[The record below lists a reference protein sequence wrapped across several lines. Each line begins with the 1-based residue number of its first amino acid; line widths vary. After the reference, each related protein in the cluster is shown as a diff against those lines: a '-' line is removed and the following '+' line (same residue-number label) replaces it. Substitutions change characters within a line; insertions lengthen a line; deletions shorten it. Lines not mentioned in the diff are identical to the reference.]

1 MRTIFACLLFT
12 VLIKYVGVF
21 MSANVIA
28 KIDKQLEGLSPE
40 SLRYQVLVSL
50 RKFRSSWVELGKY
63 LTDIAYGGDYK
74 EWGFDDFEVYCA
86 SELGLKKPTV
96 KKLMVSYNYMKSY
109 EPDRLRDGS
118 VEEKGYDVPDYQTV
132 ELLKKARERDD
143 IEDEEKE
150 ELHRMAFDSNADEG
164 VLRKEIRDRMHPVD
178 PDDIDRANFNRR
190 REIEGLLRVA
200 RSLRQKL
207 SEAKSVP
214 DGVKN
219 RIEEALLELEAL
231 D

>member
-1 MRTIFACLLFT
+1 
-12 VLIKYVGVF
+12 

-28 KIDKQLEGLSPE
+28 KIDKQLEELNPE

-74 EWGFDDFEVYCA
+74 EWGYDDFEVYCA

-109 EPDRLRDGS
+109 EPDRLRDNT
-118 VEEKGYDVPDYQTV
+118 VQERGYDVPDYQTV
-132 ELLKKARERDD
+132 ELLKKARERED
-143 IEDEEKE
+143 IDEEEKE
-150 ELHRMAFDSNADEG
+150 ELHRMAFEENTDEG
-164 VLRKEIRDRMHPVD
+164 ILRKEIRERMRPAD
-178 PDDIDRANFNRR
+178 PEDIDRANFNRR
-190 REIEGLLRVA
+190 REIDGLLRIARNLRQRLAEA
-200 RSLRQKL
+200 RS
-207 SEAKSVP
+207 VP
-214 DGVKN
+214 EGVKN

>member
-1 MRTIFACLLFT
+1 
-12 VLIKYVGVF
+12 

-28 KIDKQLEGLSPE
+28 KIDKQLEELNPE

-74 EWGFDDFEVYCA
+74 EWGYEDFEVYCA

-109 EPDRLRDGS
+109 EPDRLRDNT
-118 VEEKGYDVPDYQTV
+118 VQERGYDVPDYQTV

-143 IEDEEKE
+143 IDEDEKE
-150 ELHRMAFDSNADEG
+150 ELHRMAFDTGTDEG
-164 VLRKEIRDRMHPVD
+164 ILRKEIRDRMRPTD
-178 PDDIDRANFNRR
+178 PDDVDRANFNRR
-190 REIEGLLRVA
+190 REIEGLLRIA
-200 RSLRQKL
+200 RNLRQRL
-207 SEAKSVP
+207 AEAKSVP
-214 DGVKN
+214 DGVKS
-219 RIEEALLELEAL
+219 RIEEALLELEAI

>member
-1 MRTIFACLLFT
+1 
-12 VLIKYVGVF
+12 

-28 KIDKQLEGLSPE
+28 KIDKQLEELNPE

-74 EWGFDDFEVYCA
+74 EWGYDDFEVYCA

-109 EPDRLRDGS
+109 EPDRLRDNT
-118 VEEKGYDVPDYQTV
+118 VQERGYDVPDYQTV
-132 ELLKKARERDD
+132 ELLKKARERED
-143 IEDEEKE
+143 IDEEEKE
-150 ELHRMAFDSNADEG
+150 ELHRMAFEENTDEG
-164 VLRKEIRDRMHPVD
+164 ILRKEIRERMRPAD
-178 PDDIDRANFNRR
+178 PEDIDRANFNRR
-190 REIEGLLRVA
+190 REIDGLLRIARNLRQRLAEA
-200 RSLRQKL
+200 RS
-207 SEAKSVP
+207 VP
-214 DGVKN
+214 EGVKS

>member
-1 MRTIFACLLFT
+1 
-12 VLIKYVGVF
+12 

-28 KIDKQLEGLSPE
+28 KIDKQLEELNPE
-40 SLRYQVLVSL
+40 SLRYQVLVAL
-50 RKFRSSWVELGKY
+50 RKFRSSWVELGKH

-74 EWGFDDFEVYCA
+74 EWGYDDFEVYCA

-109 EPDRLRDGS
+109 EPDRLREKA
-118 VEEKGYDVPDYQTV
+118 VAEKGYDVPDYQTV

-143 IEDEEKE
+143 IAEDEKE
-150 ELHRMAFDSNADEG
+150 ELHRMAFESNTDEG
-164 VLRKEIRDRMHPVD
+164 VLRKEIRERMHPAD
-178 PDDIDRANFNRR
+178 TADIDRANFNRR
-190 REIEGLLRVA
+190 RELDGLLRIA
-200 RSLRQKL
+200 RNLRQRL
-207 SEAKSVP
+207 AEAKSVP
-214 DGVKN
+214 EGVKS